1 MGAVRT
7 TQRLLID
14 RVLNDLSL
22 QQREILRLQ
31 EQLSTGQI
39 VNRPSDDALATRRA
53 ISAQAEISRNEQYL
67 TNISTAN
74 PGLTQTDTS
83 LMTTIDIIQRTREL
97 TLQGASGTNSQLQR
111 DQIALEVDQLLESML
126 SEANQL
132 SNERYIFGGTVT
144 LSPPF
149 EATRDVDGRITSV
162 AYVGNDQTR
171 SVEIQE
177 GIQVAANEPG
187 SDVFTVAGATG
198 TDVFQVLV
206 DIRDN
211 LESGNVAGLD
221 AGLVGLSDAQDQVL
235 VSVAKVGATQ
245 NRLERSDSNIQDIN
259 LQLLAVISDNIDADF
274 AETIVELNAQSNALQ
289 ASLDASARVIQPS
302 LLNFLQ

>member
-14 RVLNDLSL
+14 RVLSDLSL

-31 EQLSTGQI
+31 EQLSTGQK

-53 ISAQAEISRNEQYL
+53 VSAQAEISRNEQYL
-67 TNISTAN
+67 TNISTAS
-74 PGLTQTDTS
+74 PGLTQTDSS
-83 LMTTIDIIQRTREL
+83 LTTTIDIIQRSRDL
-97 TLQGASGTNSQLQR
+97 TLQGASGTNGQLQR
-111 DQIALEVDQLLESML
+111 DQIALEVDQLMESLL

-144 LSPPF
+144 LTPPF

-162 AYVGNDQTR
+162 TYVGNDQTH
-171 SVEIQE
+171 SVEIQKD
-177 GIQVAANEPG
+177 IQIAANEPG
-187 SDVFTVAGATG
+187 SDVFTAAGATG
-198 TDVFQVLV
+198 TDIFQILV

-211 LESGNVAGLD
+211 LESGNLAGLD
-221 AGLVGLSDAQDQVL
+221 AGLAGLSDAQDQVL
-235 VSVAKVGATQ
+235 VSLAKVGATQ

-259 LQLLAVISDNIDADF
+259 LQLRDVISDNIDADF
-274 AETIVELNAQSNALQ
+274 AQVIVELNAQTNALQ